1 MSVLFSHK
9 HRKNI
14 PINSGFLVFLYSKV
28 PNMNKYKNRIADSV
42 LARKLAG
49 KGAVLIEG
57 PKWCGKTTTAEQQA
71 QSIIYLDDP
80 ATIKENLL
88 KAELAPQEL
97 LEGEHPRLLDEWQ
110 IAPQLWDTIRFD
122 VDHRKGNGHYIL
134 TGSSVPVE
142 DEESKNIRHSGTGR
156 YGWVKMRP
164 MALYESGESNG
175 TISLKNLF
183 NTPEKIYAKSSLSR
197 EDLAFVLCRGGWPAA
212 IDLKGDIALDQ
223 AFDYVDSIAKK
234 DMNRV
239 VDKVRRNP
247 ERVRQLMRSYA
258 RNIASQ
264 ASYETIAA
272 DMQANEP
279 KGLDAETVSSYIEAL
294 RKLFVIEES
303 KAWNPNLRSKTAIR
317 TTNTRYYTDPSIGT
331 AALGIGPGDLLS
343 DFNTFGLHFEGLAV
357 RDLRTYASGLLGDVY
372 HYRDS
377 EGLECDAIVHL
388 RDGSYGLIEIKI
400 GGERLI
406 NEGAETLIK
415 LQNKIDIT
423 KMKSPS
429 FLMVLI
435 GIGEIAYRREDGVY
449 VVPIGCLKD

>member
-1 MSVLFSHK
+1 
-9 HRKNI
+9 
-14 PINSGFLVFLYSKV
+14 
-28 PNMNKYKNRIADSV
+28 MNKYKNRIADSV

>member
-1 MSVLFSHK
+1 M
-9 HRKNI
+9 
-14 PINSGFLVFLYSKV
+14 GT
-28 PNMNKYKNRIADSV
+28 YKPRIADSV

-71 QSIIYLDDP
+71 KSVIYMDDP
-80 ATIKENLL
+80 KKVKENLL
-88 KAELAPQEL
+88 KADLAPQEL
-97 LEGEHPRLLDEWQ
+97 LDGEHPRLLDEWQ

-122 VDHRKGNGHYIL
+122 VDHRPGNGHYIL

-142 DEESKNIRHSGTGR
+142 EEEDEEKQEENKRMRHSGTGR

-175 TISLKNLF
+175 AISLKELF
-183 NTPEKIYAKSSLSR
+183 NAPEKIYAKSNLSR

-212 IDLKGDIALDQ
+212 IDLERDIALDQ
-223 AFDYVDSIAKK
+223 AFDYVDSVAKK

-258 RNIASQ
+258 RNLASQ
-264 ASYETIAA
+264 APYETIAA
-272 DMQANEP
+272 DMQARM
-279 KGLDAETVSSYIEAL
+279 DAETVSAYIEAL

-317 TTNTRYYTDPSIGT
+317 TTNTRYYSDPSIGT

-357 RDLRTYASGLLGDVY
+357 RDLRTYASGLLGEVY

-400 GGERLI
+400 GGESLI
-406 NEGAETLIK
+406 NDGAQTLIK
-415 LQNKIDIT
+415 LRNKIDPT
-423 KMKSPS
+423 KMKNPS
-429 FLMVLI
+429 FLMVLV